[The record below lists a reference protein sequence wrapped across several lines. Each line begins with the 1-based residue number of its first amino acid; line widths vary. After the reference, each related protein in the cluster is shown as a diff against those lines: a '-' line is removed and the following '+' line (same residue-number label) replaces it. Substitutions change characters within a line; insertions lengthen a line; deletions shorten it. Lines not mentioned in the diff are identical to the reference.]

1 MNANRQI
8 SPINSLPL
16 LLLFLVATLLWFGTL
31 DYRHLIPSDEGR
43 YAQMA
48 REMMVSSDFITPRY
62 NDYKYFEKPPLHIWI
77 TAIVFQVFGL
87 GEWQARFWS
96 GITSYFTILLVGFTA
111 FRLYGSLAGYLAA
124 LILLAS
130 PMWVVGGHFN
140 ALDMG
145 LSAFL
150 NLALCSLLLA
160 QHAFTQYHLRATR
173 NWMWVCWLAMGL
185 ATLSKGLIGI
195 VIPGMVLFAYMITRW
210 DWRILTRLHI
220 VSGLI
225 IFLAVTAPW
234 FIAVSMQNP
243 EFAHF
248 FFIHEHF
255 ERFTADAHRRTAP
268 FYFFLPLVIVGFL
281 PWMPQFF
288 QSAWQTLKQYR
299 LGQFSAS
306 WMLWAW
312 FVIILLFFS
321 VSRSKLPGY
330 IMPIFPALAIL
341 AAKTIMDHLETHSN
355 LANGWRVQTFFFVIL
370 AAVGFFFLSEVGRNG
385 QPDEVQAYQAYTVWI
400 TVALACLFSFS
411 LCAALLAKRN
421 FLLSI
426 SLFAF
431 GFFLTATIAGT
442 GHETLGRAVS
452 GYDLAQKVKG
462 QIPSDAK
469 IYSVRL
475 LDHTL
480 PFYLQRNTI
489 MVEFTDE
496 LTFGSKQEPQK
507 WVPTLNEFLAI
518 WKQDPNAIAV
528 MVPAQFEELKQMNLP
543 MEELGRDSR
552 RVIVRH
558 PSPALRQ

>member
-1 MNANRQI
+1 
-8 SPINSLPL
+8 
-16 LLLFLVATLLWFGTL
+16 
-31 DYRHLIPSDEGR
+31 
-43 YAQMA
+43 
-48 REMMVSSDFITPRY
+48 
-62 NDYKYFEKPPLHIWI
+62 
-77 TAIVFQVFGL
+77 
-87 GEWQARFWS
+87 
-96 GITSYFTILLVGFTA
+96 
-111 FRLYGSLAGYLAA
+111 
-124 LILLAS
+124 
-130 PMWVVGGHFN
+130 
-140 ALDMG
+140 
-145 LSAFL
+145 
-150 NLALCSLLLA
+150 
-160 QHAFTQYHLRATR
+160 
-173 NWMWVCWLAMGL
+173 
-185 ATLSKGLIGI
+185 
-195 VIPGMVLFAYMITRW
+195 
-210 DWRILTRLHI
+210 
-220 VSGLI
+220 
-225 IFLAVTAPW
+225 
-234 FIAVSMQNP
+234 
-243 EFAHF
+243 
-248 FFIHEHF
+248 
-255 ERFTADAHRRTAP
+255 
-268 FYFFLPLVIVGFL
+268 
-281 PWMPQFF
+281 MPQFF